1 MLEILLLVSLKES
14 QDLSKMY
21 IYGNKTHIINHPLHN
36 LCKFFYAFPGDS
48 LHISPLERSFKAK
61 VLMHFPS
68 NVEWNPFDEDA
79 VRMVSLFRG
88 NNIFNRG
95 LCCNPK

>member
-1 MLEILLLVSLKES
+1 MH
-14 QDLSKMY
+14 
-21 IYGNKTHIINHPLHN
+21 IYSNKPHIINLPYIFN
-36 LCKFFYAFPGDS
+36 LCKIFYACPGDS

-79 VRMVSLFRG
+79 VRMVSLFCK
-88 NNIFNRG
+88 NNFFNCG
-95 LCCNPK
+95 LCFNPE